1 MARARDVITDFS
13 HGSDK
18 IDLTA
23 LDASSLPGHQA
34 LHYLG
39 TTAFDDTP
47 GALRLLI
54 RGGFMILSGDMTGDG
69 IADFSIQING
79 TAPLTLTDF
88 LL

>member
-1 MARARDVITDFS
+1 MITDFS

-23 LDASSLPGHQA
+23 LDASSLPGHQP

-39 TTAFDDTP
+39 TAAFDHMP
-47 GALRLLI
+47 GALRLLV
-54 RGGFMILSGDMTGDG
+54 RDGFMVRAGDMTGDG

-79 TAPLTLTDF
+79 TSPLALSDF